1 MKRHFSMDFGQR
13 LDVSDNLRLCNTEDI
28 KLAAQIVELMVER
41 NQNAWNKDAYQKE

>member
-13 LDVSDNLRLCNTEDI
+13 LDVSDYLRLRNTEDI

-41 NQNAWNKDAYQKE
+41 NQNAWKEDTYQTE